1 MQVYLLI
8 NFYTKVVF
16 YEQHGS
22 CIFLIISIKYPSPNL
37 DDAAVSVWKSYEKVT
52 LLVKKKKSSV

>member
-37 DDAAVSVWKSYEKVT
+37 DDAAVSVWKSWKSNFTGKE
-52 LLVKKKKSSV
+52 KKSSV